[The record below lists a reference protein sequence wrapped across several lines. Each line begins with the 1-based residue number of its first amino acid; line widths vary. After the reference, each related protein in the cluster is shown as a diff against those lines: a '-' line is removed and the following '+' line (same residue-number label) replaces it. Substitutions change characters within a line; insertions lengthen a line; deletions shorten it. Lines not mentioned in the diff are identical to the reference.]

1 MGEDNLKAKR
11 MPSNKEERWKK
22 WYADVNGKLTHMA
35 TVKGH
40 LPLEAPFFSGSV
52 YFVVSREY
60 VGHVLE
66 DEKTP
71 KFMEWV

>member
-1 MGEDNLKAKR
+1 MGEDNLKAKS

-40 LPLEAPFFSGSV
+40 PPLEAPFFSGSV
-52 YFVVSREY
+52 YFVVSKGVCGACAR
-60 VGHVLE
+60 G
-66 DEKTP
+66 
-71 KFMEWV
+71 